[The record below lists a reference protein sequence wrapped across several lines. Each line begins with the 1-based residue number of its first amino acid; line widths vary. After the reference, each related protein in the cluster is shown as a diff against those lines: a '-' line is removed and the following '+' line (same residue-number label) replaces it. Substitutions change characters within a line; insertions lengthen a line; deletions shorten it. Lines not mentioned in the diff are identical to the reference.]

1 MPQYILK
8 CIYCALIYP
17 FLTYCNPIWCCKY
30 PIPLKIQLI
39 RILRMITNSGY
50 LDHTRPLFKL
60 IEILN
65 LDDICAFVISMIKY
79 MNKNNSQNVP
89 THNYCTR
96 HRNLL
101 RPPPPHRLCK
111 FRQLITSGPYCLELF
126 SSSDSRLTTIN
137 YIKKGHILNT
147 Y

>member
-101 RPPPPHRLCK
+101 RPPPPPSLQVPSIDHIWALLSGTLLLLRLK
-111 FRQLITSGPYCLELF
+111 THY
-126 SSSDSRLTTIN
+126 
-137 YIKKGHILNT
+137 H
-147 Y
+147 